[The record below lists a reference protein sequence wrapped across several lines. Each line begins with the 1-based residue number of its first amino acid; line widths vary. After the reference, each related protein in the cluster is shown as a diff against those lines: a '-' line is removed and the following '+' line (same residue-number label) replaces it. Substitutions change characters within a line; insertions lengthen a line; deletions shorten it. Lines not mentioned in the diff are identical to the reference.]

1 MFRQL
6 TSEQE
11 ESEIVLSD
19 NKEDDAEK
27 KDGTPLLSEALHNIA
42 LEFRCEDTTPSQR
55 KLCTDFWRK
64 LDRHPEFDRVMAR
77 GWLEC
82 TEVGVESKSA
92 LRSLSRTPCDDLREF
107 VDRHIDDMVF
117 PSMKQDT
124 AICDVNKDLET
135 SSANQL
141 LDDLEQFD
149 STLQT
154 EHTAPPKSPT
164 RHKNNKKKHS
174 TNSEQ

>member
-1 MFRQL
+1 MLVTRPLALSPDLTTATFWLISHQNRPDKIETRRCLSHSPQL
-6 TSEQE
+6 EG
-11 ESEIVLSD
+11 
-19 NKEDDAEK
+19 A
-27 KDGTPLLSEALHNIA
+27 P
-42 LEFRCEDTTPSQR
+42 P
-55 KLCTDFWRK
+55 
-64 LDRHPEFDRVMAR
+64 AR
-77 GWLEC
+77 GCSDILFTEC